1 MKDIIRGEIIIEI
14 IKYIFLYR
22 ICMIDIKRKIISDK
36 YLIMLFFLNL
46 IESFIK
52 MDFEKYYLGM
62 CIFSLPLLF
71 LYITEDYFNKEFIGF
86 GDIKLMIVLG
96 GGLQLKIPE
105 VISRVNIQNVLD
117 FYMYLYI
124 ISGIFSF
131 LLLVFIK
138 IYNKVKNRNKNIKYL
153 HFAPFLVITYII
165 MEFKLRGI

>member
-1 MKDIIRGEIIIEI
+1 
-14 IKYIFLYR
+14 
-22 ICMIDIKRKIISDK
+22 
-36 YLIMLFFLNL
+36 
-46 IESFIK
+46 
-52 MDFEKYYLGM
+52 
-62 CIFSLPLLF
+62 
-71 LYITEDYFNKEFIGF
+71 
-86 GDIKLMIVLG
+86 MIVLG

-124 ISGIFSF
+124 ISGILSF

-153 HFAPFLVITYII
+153 PFAPFLVITYII